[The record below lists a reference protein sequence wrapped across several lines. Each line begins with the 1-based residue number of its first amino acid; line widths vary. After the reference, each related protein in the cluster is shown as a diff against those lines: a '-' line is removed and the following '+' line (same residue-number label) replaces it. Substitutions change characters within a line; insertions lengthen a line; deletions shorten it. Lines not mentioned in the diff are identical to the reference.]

1 MADRDDDMAELD
13 GLFSLAQV
21 DRPQPSAALTARI
34 LADADAMQPRT
45 APLVARPPQA
55 MRQGGVWRALAD
67 LFGGAGAVAGMG
79 SAMAAGL
86 VLGFYQPAPVQSLTA
101 AIGLGAS
108 IESVDLLPGV
118 DGLLAE
124 E

>member
-1 MADRDDDMAELD
+1 MAHREDDMADLD
-13 GLFSLAQV
+13 GLLSLART
-21 DRPQPSAALTARI
+21 DGPLPSAGLTARI
-34 LADADAMQPRT
+34 LADADALQPRAGT
-45 APLVARPPQA
+45 QVAAAPRARGGFWPALVS
-55 MRQGGVWRALAD
+55 
-67 LFGGAGAVAGMG
+67 LFGGGGALAGMG

-86 VLGFYQPAPVQSLTA
+86 VLGFYQPAPVASLTA

-108 IESVDLLPGV
+108 IESVDLMPGV